1 MAAFVKK
8 ELKYPEA
15 ARDAKVEGTVVLRVS
30 IDYRGKVV
38 ATRVKKGLGHGCD
51 EEAQRV
57 ISLLQFDVPQSRKK
71 KVRIHQDLNVHFKLS
86 KAKKTSLQGKVV
98 KPKAGIDSGLQ
109 IMYSTSS
116 TAGKKPTVKVKK
128 DESDGYGYT
137 IKW

>member
-1 MAAFVKK
+1 MEAFVKK

-15 ARDAKVEGTVVLRVS
+15 AKDAKVEGTVVLRVS

-38 ATRVKKGLGHGCD
+38 ATKVKKGLGHGCD

-57 ISLLQFDVPQSRKK
+57 IGLLKFDVPQSRKK
-71 KVRIHQDLNVHFKLS
+71 KVRIHQDLNVHFKLP

-98 KPKAGIDSGLQ
+98 KPKAGADSGLQ
-109 IMYSTSS
+109 ITYSTSS